1 MNTINHR
8 STLFGHHLEKVVD
21 HARFRAALVD
31 FQIKHGV
38 HIHRHRFDLSAP
50 SGPSSLKN
58 GLTAALLRPSPI
70 NNTRRLSASSTTLA

>member
-1 MNTINHR
+1 MNTIDHC
-8 STLFGHHLEKVVD
+8 STLFGHLMEKVVD
-21 HARFRAALVD
+21 HARFRAALMD

-38 HIHRHRFDLSAP
+38 HIHRHRFNLSAP

-70 NNTRRLSASSTTLA
+70 NNIRRMWASSTTLA